1 MCDNLWSSQ
10 MTEEEMTEDNR
21 LFHQRYQHRDRWELI
36 SSRILQD
43 LVYRLEE
50 YAHLCYSL
58 NTPIVNVLLVRERDV
73 VNKIG
78 HPEIS
83 EEAHLPSQVDGE
95 DLQGITAGLQDW
107 LSFGNIH
114 WTALS

>member
-1 MCDNLWSSQ
+1 MFTPAIRNL
-10 MTEEEMTEDNR
+10 MKPIR
-21 LFHQRYQHRDRWELI
+21 KFRYADCICSAR
-36 SSRILQD
+36 S
-43 LVYRLEE
+43 
-50 YAHLCYSL
+50 
-58 NTPIVNVLLVRERDV
+58 RERRR
-73 VNKIG
+73 